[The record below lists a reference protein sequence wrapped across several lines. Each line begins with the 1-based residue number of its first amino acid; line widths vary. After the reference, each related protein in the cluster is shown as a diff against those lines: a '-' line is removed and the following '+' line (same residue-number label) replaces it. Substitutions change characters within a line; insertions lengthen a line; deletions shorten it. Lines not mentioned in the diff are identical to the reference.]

1 MNNSMKEAEDY
12 INQIP
17 LFGPH
22 TEGRNKS
29 GNENLEAVMAL
40 LGNPHLAHKAIHVA
54 GTNGKGSTVQ
64 FLRAILTEEG
74 YRVRTFTSP
83 HLISITERIEGIT
96 EEEFVECYQIVRN
109 ACEHAVQKNLQ
120 HLSYFEFLFAMA
132 AVYFSKLELDYVIYE
147 TGLGG
152 RLDATNVLVPVLT
165 IITEIGLDHMKYL
178 GNTIEAIAG
187 EKAGIIKTGVP
198 VVYHTGSLEA
208 DAVVKNQAE
217 ALAAEAINVANVEYN
232 IDEFTDKTID
242 FSMYSRY
249 YSYNGL
255 RLDSVATYQVDNA
268 VTAITAGM
276 VLLGRQIAQE
286 KIQLALDA
294 FFWPGR
300 MEKLNGNIVIDGAHN
315 ESAIE
320 RFTESVNAGYADRE
334 KTLLFAVA
342 GDKDYEPMIAYLM
355 QNLEV
360 EAVYVT
366 SLDSDRAISA
376 EYIAA
381 LFRDC
386 AKKTERNVH
395 VYADNDIRSCF
406 AEAYA
411 AVEARGGML
420 FCVGSLYLIGKIK
433 DIWEETV

>member
-1 MNNSMKEAEDY
+1 MCDTA
-12 INQIP
+12 
-17 LFGPH
+17 
-22 TEGRNKS
+22 
-29 GNENLEAVMAL
+29 
-40 LGNPHLAHKAIHVA
+40 
-54 GTNGKGSTVQ
+54 
-64 FLRAILTEEG
+64 
-74 YRVRTFTSP
+74 
-83 HLISITERIEGIT
+83 
-96 EEEFVECYQIVRN
+96 
-109 ACEHAVQKNLQ
+109 
-120 HLSYFEFLFAMA
+120 
-132 AVYFSKLELDYVIYE
+132 
-147 TGLGG
+147 
-152 RLDATNVLVPVLT
+152 
-165 IITEIGLDHMKYL
+165 
-178 GNTIEAIAG
+178 
-187 EKAGIIKTGVP
+187 
-198 VVYHTGSLEA
+198 A

-268 VTAITAGM
+268 VTAITAGT